1 MPERRESRLRREFA
15 DLYPGVPP
23 DQWRGV
29 QEMIDLVAAGRLRS
43 GRCSGDFLAGRPLD
57 ARHFEFR
64 GGFTR
69 PPGRHTR
76 LMDPS
81 R

>member
-1 MPERRESRLRREFA
+1 MPERRECRLRQEFA

-23 DQWRGV
+23 DQWRAV
-29 QEMIDLVAAGRLRS
+29 QEMIDMVAAGRLHS
-43 GRCSGDFLAGRPLD
+43 GRCSGEFLAKRMLD
-57 ARHFEFR
+57 GRHFEFR

-69 PPGRHTR
+69 PAGRHTR
-76 LMDPS
+76 LMDVD